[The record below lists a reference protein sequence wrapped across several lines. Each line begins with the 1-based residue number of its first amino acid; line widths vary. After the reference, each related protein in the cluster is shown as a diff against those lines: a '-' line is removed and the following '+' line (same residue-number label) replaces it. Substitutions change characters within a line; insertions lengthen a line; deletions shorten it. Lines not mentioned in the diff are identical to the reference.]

1 LRQRIRKP
9 IGAAILVI
17 FVSFYA
23 LVAMTIGGA
32 KLPEAS
38 GLVRTIYYAV
48 AGLIWVIPAGLI
60 IRWMVRPD
68 PQKAD

>member
-1 LRQRIRKP
+1 LRQSIRKP
-9 IGAAILVI
+9 IGAAILVV

-38 GLVRTIYYAV
+38 VLVRTIYYAI

-60 IRWMVRPD
+60 IQWMQRPD
-68 PQKAD
+68 RHKAD